1 MKKTYIKPDMTVVEL
16 KAKTQILA
24 GSNGEVYDKDGS
36 RSLGTMGWEEN
47 ADEGEGL

>member
-24 GSNGEVYDKDGS
+24 GSPGVYDG
-36 RSLGTMGWEEN
+36 EN
-47 ADEGEGL
+47 RKAGMYWDDDADEGEGL

>member
-24 GSNGEVYDKDGS
+24 GSNGEVTGTS
-36 RSLGTMGWEEN
+36 RSIGWGEN
-47 ADEGEGL
+47 ADTDEEGL

>member
-24 GSNGEVYDKDGS
+24 GSAGDVGSTNVDMYWNDTASENEV
-36 RSLGTMGWEEN
+36 
-47 ADEGEGL
+47 GL

>member
-24 GSNGEVYDKDGS
+24 GSNGEVTGTS
-36 RSLGTMGWEEN
+36 RSIGMGWDEN
-47 ADEGEGL
+47 ADTDEEGL

>member
-24 GSNGEVYDKDGS
+24 GSAGDV
-36 RSLGTMGWEEN
+36 GTTNVDMYWDVD
-47 ADEGEGL
+47 ADNGEGL